1 MLMRIIRHPAGLVVL
16 AMISLF
22 VIYEI
27 SVRYVAYTSDAYINS
42 DVVVISAQ
50 IEGPVSKLAVQNNQV
65 VTAGQKLFEI
75 DPTPFAL
82 KVQEREAALT
92 QAKADLGLAND
103 EVTAAKANIASAQA
117 VEANASATL
126 DRVKSLSK
134 DGFATDAALDVA
146 TRDMAT
152 SSANILVAQSAFS
165 VANQRVSVSSATIV
179 SAQADLAKARYE
191 LSKTEVTTP
200 EAGQVAP
207 FTTRQGDY
215 LRPGTQVLGVVTGQ
229 RRRVVANIA
238 ERHLGRIKPGQQVWL
253 TLGSDPWTIHSGRVS
268 GISAGVARS
277 ADAPSVVP
285 YVEPT
290 TDWVR
295 LPRRFPVE
303 ITLDQWPER
312 LGLFV
317 GADAR
322 VLIWF

>member
-1 MLMRIIRHPAGLVVL
+1 MFMRILRHPAGMVVL
-16 AMISLF
+16 AMVSLF
-22 VIYEI
+22 AIYEI
-27 SVRYVAYTSDAYINS
+27 SVRFIAYTSDAYINS

-50 IEGPVSKLAVQNNQV
+50 IDGPISRLAVQNNQV
-65 VTAGQKLFEI
+65 VAAGQKLFEI
-75 DPTPFAL
+75 DPTPYAL
-82 KVQEREAALT
+82 KVKEREAALM
-92 QAKADLGLAND
+92 QARADLGLAND
-103 EVTAAKANIASAQA
+103 EVTAAKANIISAQA

-126 DRVKSLSK
+126 DRVKSLTK

-152 SSANILVAQSAFS
+152 SSANILVAQSSLS

-179 SAQADLAKARYE
+179 SAQADLARAQYE
-191 LSKTEVTTP
+191 LSKTEVTTS

-207 FTTRQGDY
+207 FTVRQGDY
-215 LRPGTQVLGVVTGQ
+215 VRPGTQVLGVVTGE

-238 ERHLGRIKPGQQVWL
+238 ERHLARIKPGQKVWL

-303 ITLDQWPER
+303 VTLDSWPAG

>member
-1 MLMRIIRHPAGLVVL
+1 MLMRMLRHPAGLVVL
-16 AMISLF
+16 AIVSLF
-22 VIYEI
+22 ALYEI
-27 SVRYVAYTSDAYINS
+27 SVRFVAYTSDAYINS

-50 IEGPVSKLAVQNNQV
+50 IEGPVLKLAVQNNQT
-65 VTAGQKLFEI
+65 VTAGQLLFEI

-82 KVQEREAALT
+82 KVTESEAALT
-92 QAKADLGLAND
+92 QAKADLDLAND
-103 EVTAAKANIASAQA
+103 EVTAAKANVTSAQA
-117 VEANASATL
+117 VEANASETL
-126 DRVKSLSK
+126 ARVKSLSQ
-134 DGFATDAALDVA
+134 DGFSTDATLDVA

-152 SSANILVAQSAFS
+152 SSGNTLVAQSALA
-165 VANQRVSVSSATIV
+165 VANRRVAVASATIA
-179 SAQADLAKARYE
+179 SAEADLAKARYE
-191 LSKTEVTTP
+191 LSKTTVTTP

-207 FTTRQGDY
+207 FITRQGDY
-215 LRPGTQVLGVVTGQ
+215 LRPGTQVLGVVTGA

-238 ERHLGRIKPGQQVWL
+238 ERHLARLRPGQLVWV

-277 ADAPSVVP
+277 AEAPSVVP

-303 ITLDQWPER
+303 VTLDEWPPS

>member
-16 AMISLF
+16 AMMALF
-22 VIYEI
+22 AVYEI
-27 SVRYVAYTSDAYINS
+27 SVRFVAYTSDAYVNS

-50 IEGPVSKLAVQNNQV
+50 IEGPVARLAVQNNQT
-65 VTAGQKLFEI
+65 VTAGQLLFEI
-75 DPTPFAL
+75 EPRPFAL
-82 KVQEREAALT
+82 RVTESEAALT
-92 QAKADLGLAND
+92 QAKADLDLAND
-103 EVTAAKANIASAQA
+103 EVTAARANVTSAQA
-117 VEANASATL
+117 VETNASATL
-126 DRVKSLSK
+126 ERVKSLSQ
-134 DGFATDAALDVA
+134 DGFSTDAALDVA

-152 SSANILVAQSAFS
+152 SSANILVAQSALS
-165 VANQRVSVSSATIV
+165 VANRRVSVSSAAIA
-179 SAQADLAKARYE
+179 SAEADLAKARYE
-191 LSKTEVTTP
+191 LSKTKVTTP

-207 FTTRQGDY
+207 FTIRQGDY
-215 LRPGTQVLGVVTGQ
+215 LRPGTQVLGVVTGE

-238 ERHLGRIKPGQQVWL
+238 ERHLARIKPGQLVWL

-277 ADAPSVVP
+277 AEAPSVVP

-303 ITLDQWPER
+303 VTLDAWPAS

>member
-1 MLMRIIRHPAGLVVL
+1 MFMRIIRHPAGMVVL
-16 AMISLF
+16 AMVSLF
-22 VIYEI
+22 AIYEI
-27 SVRYVAYTSDAYINS
+27 SVRFIAYTSDAYINS

-50 IEGPVSKLAVQNNQV
+50 IDGPISRLAVQNNQV
-65 VTAGQKLFEI
+65 VAAGQKLFEI
-75 DPTPFAL
+75 DPTPYAL
-82 KVQEREAALT
+82 KVKEREAALM
-92 QAKADLGLAND
+92 QARADLGLAND
-103 EVTAAKANIASAQA
+103 EVTAAKANITSAQA

-126 DRVKSLSK
+126 DRVKSLTK
-134 DGFATDAALDVA
+134 DGFATDAELDVA

-152 SSANILVAQSAFS
+152 SSANILVSQSALS
-165 VANQRVSVSSATIV
+165 IANRRVSVSSATIV
-179 SAQADLAKARYE
+179 SAQADLAKAQYE

-200 EAGQVAP
+200 DAGQVAP
-207 FTTRQGDY
+207 FTIRQGDY
-215 LRPGTQVLGVVTGQ
+215 VRPGTEVLAVVTGE
-229 RRRVVANIA
+229 RRRVVANVA
-238 ERHLGRIKPGQQVWL
+238 ERHLARIKPGQQVWL

-303 ITLDQWPER
+303 VTLDQWPAN

-322 VLIWF
+322 VLVWF